1 MLLSRIITL
10 SLLLEKYLR
19 LESKSEKKD
28 PRIHNSA
35 WPSANSTNCLK
46 YISFY
51 HFTIFVIPK
60 IVEYFQ
66 NWMAMKNW
74 RMEEYLGNKYKLNL
88 PI

>member
-1 MLLSRIITL
+1 MAKCQLDQLSEIYFLL
-10 SLLLEKYLR
+10 
-19 LESKSEKKD
+19 
-28 PRIHNSA
+28 P
-35 WPSANSTNCLK
+35 
-46 YISFY
+46 
-51 HFTIFVIPK
+51 FTIFVIPK

>member
-1 MLLSRIITL
+1 MMLLSRIITL

-46 YISFY
+46 YISSY
-51 HFTIFVIPK
+51 HFRNSKNSRIFSKLDGYEKLENGGIP
-60 IVEYFQ
+60 
-66 NWMAMKNW
+66 
-74 RMEEYLGNKYKLNL
+74 R
-88 PI
+88 